1 MISSVVCLSR
11 RNSFNSIQLNTT
23 RLKAVIASR
32 TFASTMTNATK
43 SHAGTHTRSL
53 IAVNFHV
60 NKQNSSLVIFQR
72 NSMSYVRPHWA
83 TQKWFNWIKSKSLH
97 SLWMISKV
105 VAFFFSLPNRPLGI
119 CTRTHTFRSF
129 FYYHALNWK
138 NRTFDWII
146 LCTESIFWKN
156 QIFLLNC

>member
-1 MISSVVCLSR
+1 MKFKNWTKMISSVVCLSR

-32 TFASTMTNATK
+32 TFAYTMTNATK

-105 VAFFFSLPNRPLGI
+105 LAFFSLFQIYRLVFVRE
-119 CTRTHTFRSF
+119 RTHFEVSF
-129 FYYHALNWK
+129 IITH
-138 NRTFDWII
+138 WI
-146 LCTESIFWKN
+146 ESTAPSIE
-156 QIFLLNC
+156 